1 MASEPES
8 KPFANPIGWATPY
21 AFFVG
26 ANFGWFLALGI
37 HQVILSWLLV
47 GELGVGASWVGTVQ
61 MLGTLPILLFLLP
74 AGAAADRI
82 EKRSL
87 LIAVQLLAATL
98 CCALAVM
105 ITEGRLSLLSLG
117 IYVIFWGVLQAFAQP
132 ARDSLISNLAAANL
146 LRGVVAL
153 TLTQFAG
160 MALGSRVAA
169 LGDWIGLAPT
179 IWLQATVLLLG
190 TIPLLRLP
198 RFGVSATAILGKLNW
213 ASMREG
219 LSEVGRVSGLSTVTL
234 LVAANGLFFNGLYL
248 VLCPV
253 VIRQVYGGSL
263 ADLSLVMMSLP
274 VGSIAGS
281 LAVLWRGRIHRKG
294 LAFLLS
300 VLSVSACTLAIA
312 SQPRLWM
319 FAVITFFWGISHS
332 IFFNTSRAMFQEAA
346 TESHR
351 ARMLSIHPLAFMGM
365 TPFSTFG
372 SGFLADW
379 IGPLETFA
387 LAGVAAASVTLFA
400 WIWSPVRRM

>member
-1 MASEPES
+1 L
-8 KPFANPIGWATPY
+8 
-21 AFFVG
+21 FVG

-37 HQVILSWLLV
+37 HQVMLSWLLV

-61 MLGTLPILLFLLP
+61 MLGTLPVLLFLLP
-74 AGAAADRI
+74 AGLAADRI

-87 LIAVQLLAATL
+87 LITVQLLAAIL
-98 CCALAVM
+98 CCMLALLIAQ
-105 ITEGRLSLLSLG
+105 GGLSIASLG
-117 IYVIFWGVLQAFAQP
+117 IYVVFWGTLQAFAQP

-153 TLTQFAG
+153 TLTQFAA
-160 MALGSRVAA
+160 MALGSRAAA

-179 IWLQATVLLLG
+179 IWLQASVLLLG
-190 TIPLLRLP
+190 ILPLLRLP
-198 RFGVSATAILGKLNW
+198 RFGVSASAIRSKMNW
-213 ASMREG
+213 ASIREG
-219 LSEVGRVSGLSTVTL
+219 LSEVGRVRGLSTVTV

-253 VIRQVYGGSL
+253 VVRQVYGGSL

-274 VGSIAGS
+274 VGSIVGS
-281 LAVLWRGRIHRKG
+281 LVVLWRGRIHRKG
-294 LAFLLS
+294 LAFLMS

-312 SQPRLWM
+312 SHPPLWV
-319 FAVITFFWGISHS
+319 FAGITFFWGIAHS
-332 IFFNTSRAMFQEAA
+332 IFFNTSRTMFQEAA
-346 TESHR
+346 PESHR
-351 ARMLSIHPLAFMGM
+351 ARVLSIHPLAFMGM
-365 TPFSTFG
+365 TPLSTLG

-400 WIWSPVRRM
+400 WVRSPVRKM